1 MPTVDDYLALIPSYH
16 RGNAKFTATVRVCAE
31 AAADVQAAIAAI
43 APAFDLDIAMGAQ
56 EDVDGQ
62 WIGRSRYIA
71 TPIPNAWF
79 SWDTDGLGWEQGV
92 WQGPY
97 DSTTGLTRLDD
108 ETYRLLLRAKI
119 AANSWDGTIEGAA
132 AALAYVFD
140 GMSSIVY
147 VEDHQDMSMVIGIAG
162 TVPSALILCIFSGG
176 YIPLKPA
183 AVSVD
188 YAVTSVSGDPV
199 FAWDAPAGAGLPFAG
214 WDTGAWAV
222 SPDYAVTHDLTA

>member
-16 RGNAKFTATVRVCAE
+16 RGNPRFVATVRVFAE
-31 AAADVQAAIAAI
+31 AAVAVQGSIAAI
-43 APAFDLDIAMGAQ
+43 PAEFDLDTAIGAQ
-56 EDVDGQ
+56 EDVIGQ
-62 WIGRSRYIA
+62 WVGRSRYIA

-119 AANSWDGTIEGAA
+119 AANKWDGTIEGAA

-140 GMSSIVY
+140 GTTSIVY

-183 AVSVD
+183 AVRVD
-188 YAVTSVSGDPV
+188 YKVTSVSGAPV
-199 FAWDAPAGAGLPFAG
+199 FGWGAAAADGKPLAG
-214 WDTGAWAV
+214 WGTGAWAV
-222 SPDYAVTHDLTA
+222 SPEYAITHDLTA